1 MIQAKG
7 SRVKEPSRGR
17 KWLKLFVLVIGLY
30 LTWVLARGIL
40 DIRQAYRRVDESG
53 KRLAEAQVKNE
64 ELKKKMAEVQTRE
77 YVERVARNE
86 LLMQKAG
93 EMVVVLSQM
102 ETRSPQGSGE
112 AKEEKELPN
121 YRKWWN
127 LIK

>member
-7 SRVKEPSRGR
+7 SHVKEPSRGR
-17 KWLKLFVLVIGLY
+17 KWLKLFVLVSGLY

-53 KRLAEAQVKNE
+53 KRLAEAQAKNE

-121 YRKWWN
+121 YLKWWN

>member
-7 SRVKEPSRGR
+7 SHVKEPSRGR

-53 KRLAEAQVKNE
+53 KRLAEAQAKNE

-77 YVERVARNE
+77 YVEKVARNE

-93 EMVVVLSQM
+93 EMVVVLTNNQPAS
-102 ETRSPQGSGE
+102 
-112 AKEEKELPN
+112 AKSYGGAEEEKELPN
-121 YRKWWN
+121 YLKWWN
-127 LIK
+127 LVK